1 MSSRNIV
8 PNRIFVGYPWKTYK
22 PYWENLLQDLHAT
35 YPLHFLAMG
44 REAGEPAAQLLVK
57 ILGALDTSSLAL
69 FDGSTGNAN
78 VSLEY
83 GYAKSI
89 MAEDQVYLFVD
100 EDSLTSAGPGS
111 PIIADLAGTIANRYC
126 AT

>member
-1 MSSRNIV
+1 MATREIV

-22 PYWENLLQDLHAT
+22 PYWENVLQDLHAK

-44 REAGEPAAQLLVK
+44 RESGEPASQLLAK
-57 ILGALDTSSLAL
+57 ILDAISSSSLAL
-69 FDGSTGNAN
+69 FDGSTGNPN

-89 MAEDQVYLFVD
+89 MTENELYLFVD
-100 EDSLTSAGPGS
+100 EESLTPA
-111 PIIADLAGTIANRYC
+111 
-126 AT
+126 